1 MSLGRNDKE
10 DAMSN
15 PVRKKLDELKEL
27 RQENYITEEEHSAA
41 RENALLDAGF
51 DIVPRTGPEARFR
64 RAPLQERESGE
75 KKNGGCGCFLTLLL
89 LIVILFGGIVALPED
104 TLKLLPGLDRV
115 FGLEMVQEARRT
127 VLQFIDDLMGRP
139 QAQKSPVL
147 PQEDGVDRVS
157 SESVVA
163 VPEPH
168 SERGEDGMQPPPK
181 HEDKPAP
188 VGPAEKDVLENHKDV
203 LENHE
208 EEREPQ
214 AEREASGDTAASAD
228 SDAAPPQAAADADD
242 EPSDDEPSDTAN
254 SVRSSVW
261 GNSVRIRSTPDR
273 TSDGNIVGR
282 ARKGE
287 ELTILEE
294 TTNDDGERWLHIR
307 MDQGDREGWM
317 LARLVRPVKEK

>member
-10 DAMSN
+10 DTMSD
-15 PVRKKLDELKEL
+15 PVRKKLDELREL
-27 RQENYITEEEHSAA
+27 RQENYITEEEYAAA

-51 DIVPRTGPEARFR
+51 DIESRTGIGARFLHIPPQR
-64 RAPLQERESGE
+64 EIEER
-75 KKNGGCGCFLTLLL
+75 KNGGCGCFLIVLL
-89 LIVILFGGIVALPED
+89 LIVIILGGIFALSED
-104 TLKLLPGLDRV
+104 TLKTLPGLDQV

-127 VLQFIDDLMGRP
+127 ILQFVDDLMGRP

-147 PQEDGVDRVS
+147 PQKDGANRVS
-157 SESVVA
+157 MEPAVA
-163 VPEPH
+163 VPEPP
-168 SERGEDGMQPPPK
+168 SERDEVQNPPK
-181 HEDKPAP
+181 HEDNPAP
-188 VGPAEKDVLENHKDV
+188 AEPAEKDVLEDHA
-203 LENHE
+203 

-214 AEREASGDTAASAD
+214 EEQEASGDTAASAD
-228 SDAAPPQAAADADD
+228 SDAVSPQAAAV
-242 EPSDDEPSDTAN
+242 SDDEPSDTAN

-273 TSDGNIVGR
+273 TSDSNIVGR

-294 TTNDDGERWLHIR
+294 TTNDDGERWLRIK

-317 LARLVRPVKEK
+317 LARLVRPVKDK

>member
-10 DAMSN
+10 DTMSN

-27 RQENYITEEEHSAA
+27 RQENYITEEEYAAA
-41 RENALLDAGF
+41 RGNALLDAGF
-51 DIVPRTGPEARFR
+51 DIVPRTGLEARFR
-64 RAPLQERESGE
+64 RPPLQERESGE
-75 KKNGGCGCFLTLLL
+75 KKNGGCGCFLILLL
-89 LIVILFGGIVALPED
+89 LIVILFGGIFALPED

-115 FGLEMVQEARRT
+115 FGLEIVQEARRT
-127 VLQFIDDLMGRP
+127 VLQFVDDLMGRP
-139 QAQKSPVL
+139 QAQESPVL
-147 PQEDGVDRVS
+147 PQEDGADRVS
-157 SESVVA
+157 MEPAVA
-163 VPEPH
+163 VPEPP
-168 SERGEDGMQPPPK
+168 SERDEVQNPPK
-181 HEDKPAP
+181 HEDNPAP
-188 VGPAEKDVLENHKDV
+188 AEPAEKDVLEDHA
-203 LENHE
+203 

-214 AEREASGDTAASAD
+214 EEQEASGDTAASAD
-228 SDAAPPQAAADADD
+228 SDAVSPQAAAV
-242 EPSDDEPSDTAN
+242 SDDEPSDTAN

>member
-10 DAMSN
+10 DTMSN

-27 RQENYITEEEHSAA
+27 RQENYITEEEYAAA
-41 RENALLDAGF
+41 RGNALLDAGF
-51 DIVPRTGPEARFR
+51 DIVPRTGLEARFR
-64 RAPLQERESGE
+64 RPTLQEGESGE
-75 KKNGGCGCFLTLLL
+75 KKNGGCGCFLILLL
-89 LIVILFGGIVALPED
+89 LIVILFGGIFALPED

-127 VLQFIDDLMGRP
+127 VLQFVDDLMGRP
-139 QAQKSPVL
+139 QAQESPIL
-147 PQEDGVDRVS
+147 PTEDGADRIS
-157 SESVVA
+157 MEPAVA
-163 VPEPH
+163 VPEPS
-168 SERGEDGMQPPPK
+168 SERDGVQNPPK
-181 HEDKPAP
+181 HEDNPTPAEH
-188 VGPAEKDVLENHKDV
+188 VEKDVLENHKDA
-203 LENHE
+203 LENHAE
-208 EEREPQ
+208 EGEPQ
-214 AEREASGDTAASAD
+214 EEQEASGDTAASAD
-228 SDAAPPQAAADADD
+228 SDAAPPQAATV
-242 EPSDDEPSDTAN
+242 SDDEPSDTAN

-317 LARLVRPVKEK
+317 LARLVRPVKDK

>member
-10 DAMSN
+10 DTMSD
-15 PVRKKLDELKEL
+15 PVRKKLDELREL
-27 RQENYITEEEHSAA
+27 RQENYITEEEYAAA

-51 DIVPRTGPEARFR
+51 DIESRTGIGARFLHIPPQR
-64 RAPLQERESGE
+64 EIEER
-75 KKNGGCGCFLTLLL
+75 KNGGCGCFLIVLL
-89 LIVILFGGIVALPED
+89 LIVIILGGIFALSED
-104 TLKLLPGLDRV
+104 TLKTLPGLDQV

-127 VLQFIDDLMGRP
+127 ILQFVDDLMGRP

-147 PQEDGVDRVS
+147 PQKDGANRVS
-157 SESVVA
+157 AEPAVA
-163 VPEPH
+163 VPEPS
-168 SERGEDGMQPPPK
+168 SERDGVQNPPK
-181 HEDKPAP
+181 HEDNPTPAEH
-188 VGPAEKDVLENHKDV
+188 VEKDVLENHKDA
-203 LENHE
+203 LENHAE
-208 EEREPQ
+208 EGEPQ
-214 AEREASGDTAASAD
+214 EEQEASGDTAASAD
-228 SDAAPPQAAADADD
+228 SDAAPPQAATV
-242 EPSDDEPSDTAN
+242 SDDEPSDTAN

-317 LARLVRPVKEK
+317 LARLVRPVKDK